1 MTTAAQNRLTT
12 YRARSAKIN
21 ERFPA
26 HTPTTWRDCRYDK
39 NCVPRHGWTPDG
51 NMWAEDF
58 DNVLGHRETFKASEV
73 LRLRH
78 DGWFTDIHGDGG
90 TLYGVVNVLRLGQW
104 AYIVHGTAHTE
115 WDAGYLE
122 FSRALR
128 ISAREAWDECGHK
141 TGELERLI
149 DTAACRADNLAE
161 RDAETARKDD
171 EKYRA
176 AEYCEQ
182 FREDIQQSR
191 DTVRELIRD
200 IRAHGLPFG
209 AGICAVLRNKIR
221 EELQLVHQWRAGI
234 AELTA
239 RPYMIHDYK

>member
-1 MTTAAQNRLTT
+1 MNTQAQNRLTV
-12 YRARSAKIN
+12 YRTRAAKIS
-21 ERFPA
+21 ERHPA
-26 HTPTTWRDCRYDK
+26 HTPTTWRDCRYEK
-39 NCVPRHGWTPDG
+39 NRAPRYGWTPDG
-51 NMWAEDF
+51 DMWAEGF
-58 DNVLGHRETFKASEV
+58 DNVPGHRETLKASEV

-115 WDAGYLE
+115 WDAYYLE

-128 ISAREAWDECGHK
+128 IPAREAWDECGHK
-141 TGELERLI
+141 TSELDDLI
-149 DTAACRADNLAE
+149 NTAARWADNLAE
-161 RDAETARKDD
+161 RDAETAHEDD

-182 FREDIQQSR
+182 LREDIKQSR

-200 IRAHGLPFG
+200 IRAAALPFG
-209 AGICAVLRNKIR
+209 AGICTVLRNKIR
-221 EELQLVHQWRAGI
+221 EELQLVHQWRRGI
-234 AELTA
+234 EELTA